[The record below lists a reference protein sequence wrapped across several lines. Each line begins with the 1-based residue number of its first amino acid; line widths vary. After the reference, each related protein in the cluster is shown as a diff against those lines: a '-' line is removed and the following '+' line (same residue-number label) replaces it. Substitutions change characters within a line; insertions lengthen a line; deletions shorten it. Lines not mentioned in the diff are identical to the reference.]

1 VRKYKQDRKTLTQ
14 VAAAARAGNS
24 ERSAGRIYALLSQR
38 EARAGAYRCVIK
50 PEPLHAEANIALE
63 QGLYSRPG
71 PFDTAYGTIA

>member
-1 VRKYKQDRKTLTQ
+1 MASLQNQR
-14 VAAAARAGNS
+14 
-24 ERSAGRIYALLSQR
+24 GRNKKAQCR
-38 EARAGAYRCVIK
+38 NFEAAGAYRCVIK